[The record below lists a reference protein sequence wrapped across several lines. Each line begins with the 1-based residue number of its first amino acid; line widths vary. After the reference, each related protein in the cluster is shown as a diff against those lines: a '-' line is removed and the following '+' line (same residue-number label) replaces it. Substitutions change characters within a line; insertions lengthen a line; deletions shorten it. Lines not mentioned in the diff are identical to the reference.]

1 MGKGFEEWNGVA
13 DGATWFP
20 LQNIYKSIEIWKT
33 VSVVGDQLGTTAP
46 LASAPYSLFPE
57 SYRG

>member
-20 LQNIYKSIEIWKT
+20 LQNIYKSIEIMEDSKCGGR
-33 VSVVGDQLGTTAP
+33 SAGDH
-46 LASAPYSLFPE
+46 SAPGKCSLLPLP
-57 SYRG
+57 